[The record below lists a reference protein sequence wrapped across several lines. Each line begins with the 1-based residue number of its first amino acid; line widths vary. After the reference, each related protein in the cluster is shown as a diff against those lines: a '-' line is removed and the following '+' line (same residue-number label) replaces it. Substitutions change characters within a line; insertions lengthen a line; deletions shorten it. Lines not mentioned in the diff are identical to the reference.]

1 MALLADG
8 LRYAEVAACMS
19 ISTRQVQRHVA
30 EAVARLGVSNGTQL
44 VAVAVAENLVRRSGR
59 FPAGMDPVMLTT
71 TIARAREEVFE
82 YLVDIASDA
91 DIANHAVVTTASST
105 GS

>member
-1 MALLADG
+1 
-8 LRYAEVAACMS
+8 
-19 ISTRQVQRHVA
+19 
-30 EAVARLGVSNGTQL
+30 
-44 VAVAVAENLVRRSGR
+44 
-59 FPAGMDPVMLTT
+59 MLTT